1 MDDPEGLMSNPIFS
15 DKNFREGGRGADT
28 LPSPLEWHPPVDD
41 GPATPWSTAHDS
53 MSVRGVVSATT
64 ILLGLLLISA
74 AFGWASVP
82 ATLEGQPVEFPRIA
96 MIGVLVGLA
105 AVIACVFKPQL
116 ARYLAPVYALAE
128 GYFVGAISRAYENYQ
143 DGVVVQAAGATVAV
157 FAVMLFLY
165 SSRIIKVTDRFRRI
179 VIGATVGIMVFYLV
193 SVLFNLVGGSVPFLQ
208 STSLF
213 GIGFSFLVAG
223 VAAFNLALDFDF
235 IERGA
240 KGGLPKNM
248 EWMAALGLLVTIVWL
263 YLEVLRL
270 LSKLRSR

>member
-1 MDDPEGLMSNPIFS
+1 MMSNPIFS
-15 DKNFREGGRGADT
+15 DKNFREGGRGAGT
-28 LPSPLEWHPPVDD
+28 LPAPVEWHPPVDD
-41 GPATPWSTAHDS
+41 GPATPWPTATDH

-74 AFGWASVP
+74 AFGWAAVP
-82 ATLEGQPVEFPRIA
+82 AAVEGQAVKFPGVA
-96 MIGVLVGLA
+96 MIGVLIGLA
-105 AVIACVFKPQL
+105 AVVGCMFRPNL

-128 GYFVGAISRAYENYQ
+128 GYFVGAISKAYETYQ
-143 DGVVVQAAGATVAV
+143 HGVVVQAAGATVAV

-179 VIGATVGIMVFYLV
+179 VVGATVGIMGFYLV
-193 SVLFNLVGGSVPFLQ
+193 SIVINLVGGGVSFLH

>member
-1 MDDPEGLMSNPIFS
+1 MSNPIFS
-15 DKNFREGGRGADT
+15 EKNFREGGRNADT
-28 LPSPLEWHPPVDD
+28 MPRPVEWHPPVDD
-41 GPATPWSTAHDS
+41 GPASAWPNATER
-53 MSVRGVVSATT
+53 MSVRGVVSATA
-64 ILLGLLLISA
+64 ILLGLLLFSA
-74 AFGWASVP
+74 AFGWAAVP
-82 ATLEGQPVEFPRIA
+82 AAVEGEAVKFPGIA
-96 MIGVLVGLA
+96 FIGVLVGFA
-105 AVIACVFKPQL
+105 AVIACVFKPNL

-128 GYFVGAISRAYENYQ
+128 GYFVGAISKAYETYQ
-143 DGVVVQAAGATVAV
+143 NGIVVQAAGATVAV

-193 SVLFNLVGGSVPFLQ
+193 SFVINLFGDGVSFLQ

-235 IERGA
+235 IERGT
-240 KGGLPKNM
+240 KGGLPKHM
-248 EWMAALGLLVTIVWL
+248 EWMAALGLLVTLVWL
-263 YLEVLRL
+263 YLEVMRL

>member
-1 MDDPEGLMSNPIFS
+1 MPNPIFS
-15 DKNFREGGRGADT
+15 DKNFREGGRGSST
-28 LPSPLEWHPPVDD
+28 LPPPVEWHPPVDD
-41 GPATPWSTAHDS
+41 GPATTWQTATDR
-53 MSVRGVVSATT
+53 MTVRGVASATA

-74 AFGWASVP
+74 AFGWAAVP
-82 ATLEGQPVEFPRIA
+82 AAVEGEPVEFPGIA
-96 MIGVLVGLA
+96 LIGVLVGFV
-105 AVIACVFKPQL
+105 AVIACVFKPHL
-116 ARYLAPVYALAE
+116 ARFLAPVYALAQ
-128 GYFVGAISRAYENYQ
+128 GYFVGAISKAYENYQ
-143 DGVVVQAAGATVAV
+143 DGIVVQAAGATVAV

-193 SVLFNLVGGSVPFLQ
+193 SFVINLFGGGVPFLQ

-240 KGGLPKNM
+240 RAGLPKTM
-248 EWMAALGLLVTIVWL
+248 EWMGALGLLVTIVWL
-263 YLEVLRL
+263 YLEILRL